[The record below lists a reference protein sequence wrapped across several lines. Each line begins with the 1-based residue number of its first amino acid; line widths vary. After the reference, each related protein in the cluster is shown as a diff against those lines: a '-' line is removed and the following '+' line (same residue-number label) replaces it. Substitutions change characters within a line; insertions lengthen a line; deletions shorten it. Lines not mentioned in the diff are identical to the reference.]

1 MDKVMVFENKV
12 YQQVLLET
20 AQNCP
25 LREFAG
31 KKILLTGSTG
41 LVGSFFVDLVYFFNL
56 HNEKKIRLT
65 GVNRDAER
73 ARIRFPHIDGNNIA
87 LVGSA
92 VEKFSPCGDDKFD
105 FIVHAASP
113 ADPLS
118 YARNPIGTITANVLG
133 TMNLLELS
141 RKHGAK
147 FLFVSTREVYGCIEN
162 SVRYKEHEF
171 GLIDFNS
178 VRSQYPESKRVSEIL
193 CRAYTDEYGVDAKI
207 ARLGYVYGPTQ
218 TEGDSRA
225 VAQFLR
231 NAARGEDIVLK
242 SAGLQ
247 KRSWTFVA
255 DCVSGLIYVLLRG
268 NETVYNIAD
277 ENSEISIAGLAELI
291 ARESGT
297 KVIRAQQSPEERKG
311 SSDNNDALLDAAKLR
326 SLGWKA
332 CVGIEEGIKR
342 TIEIMRGLWG

>member
-1 MDKVMVFENKV
+1 MIYENKV
-12 YQQVLLET
+12 YQQILSET
-20 AQNCP
+20 AQNCF
-25 LREFAG
+25 LYEFAG
-31 KKILLTGSTG
+31 KRILLTGSTG
-41 LVGSFFVDLVYFFNL
+41 LIGSFFVDLICFFNL
-56 HNEKKIRLT
+56 HNEKKILLT
-65 GVNRDAER
+65 GVNRNAER
-73 ARIRFPHIDGNNIA
+73 ARIRFPHTDSNNIA

-92 VEKFSPCGDDKFD
+92 VEKFSPCDDEKFD

-118 YARNPIGTITANVLG
+118 YAKNPVGTITTNVLG

-147 FLFVSTREVYGCIEN
+147 FLFVSTREVYGYIEN
-162 SVRYKEHEF
+162 SLRYKENEF
-171 GLIDFNS
+171 GLIDFNGI
-178 VRSQYPESKRVSEIL
+178 RSQYPESKRVSEIL

-247 KRSWTFVA
+247 NRSWTFVA
-255 DCVSGLIYVLLRG
+255 DCVSGLIYILLRG

-277 ENSEISIAGLAELI
+277 ENSEISIATLAELI
-291 ARESGT
+291 ARVSGR
-297 KVIRAQQSPEERKG
+297 KVIHAEQSPEERKG
-311 SSDNNDALLDAAKLR
+311 SSDNNDALLDASKLR
-326 SLGWKA
+326 GLGWRCLFDLKT
-332 CVGIEEGIKR
+332 GIENTVKIYKS
-342 TIEIMRGLWG
+342 L